1 MTIPLLI
8 TQQVLSAFTNNLG
21 ATNGHSPPLCPTNS
35 STSTTPTN
43 ATMHTPHLQG
53 LPSDFPSLISIFI
66 SFSALRQSIKVLL
79 LGGLVD
85 IFRRLVVHLYRT
97 IYRSFFITG
106 SFITNDYE
114 AYSWIDSWLRQQ
126 KPWKLAHDIHISV
139 DPTSD
144 ETDINYA
151 FSFGQ
156 PKGPSIWDKVS
167 IYPTTTEGI
176 SLWYKRHWVWVDRIV
191 ETDSQGVESS
201 RILNLTILAWSRKVL
216 DCLMLDAKKAHRLN
230 EHRGICVYAA
240 KFKYSE
246 YQWWHMACRAKRS
259 LQSIVLDPGVK
270 DTLLEDARDFL
281 ASKQWYDSRGIPF
294 RRGYLLYGAPG
305 SGKSSLIH
313 SIAGELKLNVYVMSL
328 SGVGLDDDALRELVS
343 SLPTRCI
350 LLMEDIDVALSN
362 PFNRDPKK
370 KDGKS
375 SPSTTTSMP
384 APPALPRSRVTLS
397 GLLNALDGIAA
408 AEGRLLFATTNK
420 YDALDPALCRPGR
433 MDLHIEFKLA
443 SRYQAAQFFKYFFS
457 PEGHQKKEESGVCAK
472 TSGKA
477 DDTSSTILTSQV
489 VTVGGVRHRHD
500 LPDLSSTELS
510 LLADLFSEAVPE
522 REFSMAS
529 LQGYLMRYKADPHG
543 AVAGIAEWASK
554 EKGRRE
560 Q

>member
-1 MTIPLLI
+1 MITRHIP
-8 TQQVLSAFTNNLG
+8 G
-21 ATNGHSPPLCPTNS
+21 
-35 STSTTPTN
+35 STVGWGN
-43 ATMHTPHLQG
+43 KNRGNWHT
-53 LPSDFPSLISIFI
+53 IFI
-66 SFSALRQSIKVLL
+66 SL
-79 LGGLVD
+79 
-85 IFRRLVVHLYRT
+85 
-97 IYRSFFITG
+97 
-106 SFITNDYE
+106 
-114 AYSWIDSWLRQQ
+114 
-126 KPWKLAHDIHISV
+126 
-139 DPTSD
+139 DPTCD

-156 PKGPSIWDKVS
+156 PKGPSIWDKVVVH
-167 IYPTTTEGI
+167 PVTTEGI
-176 SLWYKRHWVWVDRIV
+176 SLWYKKHWVWVDRIV
-191 ETDSQGVESS
+191 ETDSQGVESC

-216 DCLMLDAKKAHRLN
+216 DRLMLDAKKAHQLN
-230 EHRGICVYAA
+230 GHRSICVYAA

-259 LQSIVLDPGVK
+259 LQSIVLDPGIK
-270 DTLLEDARDFL
+270 DMLLEDARDFL

-362 PFNRDPKK
+362 PLNRDPRK
-370 KDGKS
+370 KDGKP
-375 SPSTTTSMP
+375 SPSSTTSTP

-457 PEGHQKKEESGVCAK
+457 PEGHEKIQKEESGAK
-472 TSGKA
+472 ENTSGQTA
-477 DDTSSTILTSQV
+477 ETSLRILTSHV
-489 VTVGGVRHRHD
+489 VTVGGVRHRHE
-500 LPDLSSTELS
+500 LPDLSPTELS
-510 LLADLFSEAVPE
+510 SLADQFSRAVPE

-529 LQGYLMRYKADPHG
+529 LQGYLMCYKADPHG
-543 AVAGIAEWASK
+543 AVAGIAEWVLREK
-554 EKGRRE
+554 ERAE